1 MGENVSEI
9 FGEIKL
15 TNPDGGGGGGGR
27 GAKGSCVGSLSSEEG
42 ALLEVIRGKHWNES
56 EKTKR

>member
-9 FGEIKL
+9 FCEIKL
-15 TNPDGGGGGGGR
+15 TNPDGGGGGGR

-56 EKTKR
+56 EKTNR